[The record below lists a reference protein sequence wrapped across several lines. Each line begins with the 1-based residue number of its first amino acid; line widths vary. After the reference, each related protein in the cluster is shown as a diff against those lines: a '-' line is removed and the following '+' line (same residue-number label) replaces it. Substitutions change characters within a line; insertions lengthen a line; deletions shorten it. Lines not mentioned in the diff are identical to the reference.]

1 MSDVKVTAKMNGP
14 GVDDGGIKLTQFI
27 QFSETFQKLLY
38 QVAHVHSSEKD
49 AIYNMVSRPETALRV
64 IAIEKGS
71 FNLGFTLQRNAPS
84 FLMIDPGLIALN
96 KLFDGIQVISKNEH
110 FSRLPSGYNQSV
122 LALLRQLGLD
132 LLDKGINEIYF
143 EFQITGGI
151 IKKFVYDTNLYSVIT
166 RYIAEP
172 KEQKKVLQGHFWRVN
187 FQPDSRHVWL
197 HLSNNSNV
205 KCTFDDTL
213 AAKVQEAMQ
222 HRVRVWGLAI
232 IEPTTDE
239 IKELELK
246 GLTILDI
253 PRNVKPKYE
262 TSDELTEYI
271 LTKNAELYRRL
282 AQ

>member
-1 MSDVKVTAKMNGP
+1 MT
-14 GVDDGGIKLTQFI
+14 T
-27 QFSETFQKLLY
+27 
-38 QVAHVHSSEKD
+38 
-49 AIYNMVSRPETALRV
+49 
-64 IAIEKGS
+64 
-71 FNLGFTLQRNAPS
+71 
-84 FLMIDPGLIALN
+84 LIAQMSQEELTEMIETLVER
-96 KLFDGIQVISKNEH
+96 KFM
-110 FSRLPSGYNQSV
+110 
-122 LALLRQLGLD
+122 ALL
-132 LLDKGINEIYF
+132 NEVVTELEPTIP
-143 EFQITGGI
+143 
-151 IKKFVYDTNLYSVIT
+151 VPLSNLNDNQHL
-166 RYIAEP
+166 
-172 KEQKKVLQGHFWRVN
+172 KQKKVLQGYFWQVN
-187 FQPDSRHVWL
+187 FQAANRCVKL
-197 HLSNNSNV
+197 HLSNNRYV
-205 KCTFDDTL
+205 KCTFDETL